1 MPRKPN
7 EKNKTYDMPFRKI
20 ICPSLAARPLLLN
33 LIIHEENHFSTFS
46 GRTLS
51 VKEKNDQLA
60 VLVEYVSETFHL
72 HNLYAFKFFFC
83 ELVIKPSC

>member
-1 MPRKPN
+1 MP
-7 EKNKTYDMPFRKI
+7 I
-20 ICPSLAARPLLLN
+20 PSGAASALKSDSVSKLLFKFK
-33 LIIHEENHFSTFS
+33 LIALIHEENHFSTFS